1 MPEMQV
7 SKKGNKKKYSKQ
19 KLEILLSVKC
29 KELVNA
35 NHEIKNLQTLCQ
47 ELRSEINNWK
57 TKSQNLAKQCSS
69 MASILSIQLG
79 LKTSNLSPSI
89 SPAASQKSKSPQAS
103 KKRRLT
109 EVFVVKNDKEEPSN
123 DNENKFVK
131 SDHCYSNRT
140 ESAKSD
146 KNSSS
151 SHYEES
157 AVSNGSENGFYKE
170 QSNSPAEI
178 NSQNK
183 DTSSKSLED
192 LNPKNGFP
200 KTGAENGINEPNPTK
215 SSNLPEDPKPEISI
229 PELPNMVSISDSSL
243 PKPILTLTKTEKG
256 LEVLWDFETETDESL
271 IKSYELYALN
281 RGNNTKAWKKVG
293 DINAIKLPIKVTL
306 SDFKAG
312 TCYIFAVRA
321 KSKSGELG
329 PYSDHQKIIL

>member
-7 SKKGNKKKYSKQ
+7 SKKSNKKKYSKQ

-35 NHEIKNLQTLCQ
+35 NHEIRNLQTLCQ

-170 QSNSPAEI
+170 QSNSPTEI

-192 LNPKNGFP
+192 LNPKNGFL
-200 KTGAENGINEPNPTK
+200 KTGAENGINEPNQTN

-229 PELPNMVSISDSSL
+229 PELPNMVSISNSSL

-281 RGNNTKAWKKVG
+281 RGNNTRAWKKVG